1 MGLRDAR
8 GHQVSSFSANQK
20 HRRPENGAE
29 QLNARKQGNRALFN
43 CCSWLQPTSGCLE
56 KQHTHTYHWH
66 KLNRRNKETTGVK
79 LGVASRRRMQGW
91 VPTPYQR
98 VGSIILEY

>member
-1 MGLRDAR
+1 MGLRDAQ

-29 QLNARKQGNRALFN
+29 QLTARKQGNRALFY

-56 KQHTHTYHWH
+56 KQHTHTSLAQTLQE
-66 KLNRRNKETTGVK
+66 KTKRQ
-79 LGVASRRRMQGW
+79 QGSNW
-91 VPTPYQR
+91 
-98 VGSIILEY
+98 GW